1 MEPSD
6 VRRPESAVQA
16 SAERTAQ
23 MNNALFRAPSV
34 PVSLALLLVLSTA
47 AGLLMEPSAGGVLRG
62 LLVVGVPG
70 LAAALVSAP
79 LAEALG
85 GTLYIRRAG
94 FMSVV
99 GGAILAVHAGA
110 SLVLEWTLGLTEGD
124 VMLVGFMAVAAVRH
138 GVLFAISD
146 NRHHRTLPVTLLP
159 VAVALPLLGWIY
171 GFGVADAPLV
181 LGLAAVFL
189 APAIFFLDVFDS
201 PLKENFSAS
210 ASEIFRAY
218 LDHLTTGSFSAERV
232 VNRWSEPIDARF
244 GAVAFHEP
252 GSGEPKAV
260 MVVPVLHPGP
270 VGRLGGGDMPGKI
283 AEGVTGCD
291 FVMVPHG
298 PATHDY
304 NPTTT
309 DEVTRFAEKVD
320 EVVEEMEPGQG
331 GSPAVRE
338 GETVKVTSQFFDD
351 GALLTYTS
359 WPRALDDVDHGVGL
373 AAELEAELAGADPA
387 VFADCHNSLR
397 PGAGQVF
404 LSTPRAEAIQRHAGR
419 ATRQAADQR
428 VDAIQVGVAQ
438 EDETFREE
446 EGIGDQGVEVL
457 AVEAAG
463 QRHAY
468 VLWDG
473 NNMLP
478 EVNRRIGEG
487 IEDVVDSYQIMTTDN
502 HSVNA
507 VAGAFGPVGAGVDPG
522 ALTRVT
528 RETVEEALEDLE
540 PVEPSMDQGVVQDV
554 RVYGHHKTAMLTASI
569 NTMTSIAPGLVGA
582 TVVLQVLGTVILF
595 LLL

>member
-1 MEPSD
+1 MEPPD
-6 VRRPESAVQA
+6 AERPESAVQA

-23 MNNALFRAPSV
+23 MNDILFRAPSV
-34 PVSLALLLVLSTA
+34 PVSMLLLVVLATL
-47 AGLLMEPSAGGVLRG
+47 AGLLLDPSAAGVLRG
-62 LLVVGVPG
+62 LVLVGVP
-70 LAAALVSAP
+70 ALVAAVLSAP
-79 LAEALG
+79 LADALG
-85 GTLYIRRAG
+85 GTLYLRRAG
-94 FMSVV
+94 FISVV
-99 GGAILAVHAGA
+99 GAAILAVHALA
-110 SLVLEWTLGLTEGD
+110 SMALEPLLGVAERD
-124 VMLVGFMAVAAVRH
+124 VMLVGFMGVAAVRH
-138 GVLFAISD
+138 GVLFSISD
-146 NRHHRTLPVTLLP
+146 NRHHRMLPVTVLP

-171 GFGVADAPLV
+171 GFGVGDAPLI
-181 LGLAAVFL
+181 LGLAVVFL
-189 APAIFFLDVFDS
+189 APVAFFLDLFDS

-244 GAVAFHEP
+244 GVVAFHRP
-252 GSGEPKAV
+252 GGGLKAA

-283 AEGVTGCD
+283 ADGVTGCD

-309 DEVTRFAEKVD
+309 DEVARFADRVH
-320 EVVEEMEPGQG
+320 EVVEGMEPGEG
-331 GSPAVRE
+331 GSPAVSA
-338 GETVKVTSQFFDD
+338 GETVKVTSQFFDG

-404 LSTPRAEAIQRHAGR
+404 LSTPRAEAIQRNAHR
-419 ATRQAADQR
+419 ATGEAAAQR
-428 VDAIQVGVAQ
+428 VAELQVGVAQ
-438 EDETFREE
+438 EDETFREA
-446 EGIGDQGVEVL
+446 EGIGGQGVQVL

-463 QRHAY
+463 QRQAY

-478 EVNRRIGEG
+478 EVNQRIAEE
-487 IEDVVDSYQIMTTDN
+487 IEDVVDAHQIMTTDN

-507 VAGAFGPVGAGVDPG
+507 TAGAFGPVGAGTDPG
-522 ALTRVT
+522 ALARVT
-528 RETVEEALEDLE
+528 RETVEAALEDLE
-540 PVEPSMDQGVVQDV
+540 PVDPSMEQGTVQDV

-569 NTMTSIAPGLVGA
+569 NTMTSIAPELVGA
-582 TVVLQVLGTVILF
+582 TVLLQALGTVILF

>member
-6 VRRPESAVQA
+6 VEHPESAVQA

-23 MNNALFRAPSV
+23 MSNVFFRAPTL
-34 PVSLALLLVLSTA
+34 PVSLAGLGVLSVV
-47 AGLLMEPSAGGVLRG
+47 AGLLLDLSPTGVVRG
-62 LLVVGVPG
+62 LVVVGLPG
-70 LAAALVSAP
+70 LVAAALSAP

-85 GTLYIRRAG
+85 GTLYARRAG
-94 FMSVV
+94 FLSVV
-99 GGAILAVHAGA
+99 GAAVLTTHALATIPLDL
-110 SLVLEWTLGLTEGD
+110 LVGVAEGD
-124 VMLVGFMAVAAVRH
+124 VMLVGFMGVAAVRH
-138 GVLFAISD
+138 GTLFTISD

-159 VAVALPLLGWIY
+159 LVAGLPALAWAYGLGW
-171 GFGVADAPLV
+171 GEAPLV
-181 LGLAAVFL
+181 AGLVVVFL
-189 APAIFFLDVFDS
+189 APVVFFLGVFDS

-218 LDHLTTGSFSAERV
+218 LDHLKTGSVDAERI
-232 VNRWSEPIDARF
+232 VNRWSEPIDA
-244 GAVAFHEP
+244 GYGVVTFHRPE
-252 GSGEPKAV
+252 GDVKAV

-270 VGRLGGGDMPGKI
+270 VGQLGGGDLPGKV
-283 AEGVTGCD
+283 AEIVDATD

-309 DEVTRFAEKVD
+309 DEVARFAERVR
-320 EVVEEMEPGQG
+320 ETVEGVEPGEG
-331 GSPAVRE
+331 GSPAVAE
-338 GETVKVTSQFFDD
+338 GETVDVTSQFFGD

-373 AAELEAELAGADPA
+373 AAELQARIGGAEEA

-404 LSTPRAEAIQRHAGR
+404 LATPRAETIQRNAR
-419 ATRQAADQR
+419 AATEEAARRR
-428 VDAIQVGVAQ
+428 VGEMRVGVAQ
-438 EDETFREE
+438 DAETFTQE
-446 EGIGDQGVEVL
+446 EGIGGQGIQVL
-457 AVEAAG
+457 AVEAG
-463 QRHAY
+463 DQRHAY

-478 EVNRRIGEG
+478 EVNRRLGEE
-487 IEDVVDSYQIMTTDN
+487 IEDLVDSYQLMTTDN

-507 VAGAFGPVGAGVDPG
+507 VAGAFGPVGAGVDPETL
-522 ALTRVT
+522 ARVT
-528 RETVEEALEDLE
+528 GEIVDEALDDLE
-540 PVEPSMDQGVVQDV
+540 VVEPALERGIVEDV

-569 NTMTSIAPGLVGA
+569 NTMTSIAPELVGA
-582 TVVLQVLGTVILF
+582 TLTLQALGTVILF